1 MDIAGSLESLRK
13 SLPARV
19 KIVAVSKT
27 HTVAAIR
34 QAYDAGQR
42 IFGENRVQELE
53 TKRTQLPLDIQWHFI
68 GHLQSNKV
76 RYIAPFISL
85 IHSIDSLSL
94 LSEVNREAMK
104 NNRVIDCLLE
114 FYIATEESKF
124 GFDLAEVTGLLE
136 SDQYSAMKNIRIT
149 GVMGMGSFTDD
160 TSLTK
165 QEFSTLAGYY
175 QHLKTT
181 RFAEDPAFSELSMG
195 MSGDYPIAIEAGS
208 TMVRIGSAIFG
219 SR

>member
-1 MDIAGSLESLRK
+1 M
-13 SLPARV
+13 PARV

-136 SDQYSAMKNIRIT
+136 SDKYSAMKNIRIT

-165 QEFSTLAGYY
+165 KEFRTLAGYY